1 MPKATPSKAALPK
14 KPTKPRLVQD
24 EGLNAQRDAEY
35 KRALAQWEVDKA
47 AYEEGQKQRDRQK
60 RKARAQGETE
70 EGGDQGGERGPPAR
84 RGKDKETQPT
94 ETARQYFARY
104 DLAGDVYID
113 SDEEDDERADV
124 WIRASR
130 GILVGCRAPFFV

>member
-1 MPKATPSKAALPK
+1 MISKLSRNCLQTASKLRCFGHQLALPHRQGQI
-14 KPTKPRLVQD
+14 RLLKLVI
-24 EGLNAQRDAEY
+24 GNLLSFTRCTT
-35 KRALAQWEVDKA
+35 RI
-47 AYEEGQKQRDRQK
+47 
-60 RKARAQGETE
+60 
-70 EGGDQGGERGPPAR
+70 GGTGFTSYSDWR
-84 RGKDKETQPT
+84 RETQPT

-130 GILVGCRAPFFV
+130 GKKGVITMR